1 MPRVVSAYLGNGID
15 SNTGR
20 NHASCVVTIRSLLQ
34 RSCGTLAAF
43 LRKRKVIP
51 LISVFLFGLFPIS
64 TFAQCNDQLC
74 KNLQD
79 IRDAAVTD
87 FREYRL
93 NKIAGPDVS
102 VEGTN
107 VPCQTSVWVNNV
119 PMYICYA
126 QVPAAESAKWYER
139 TLQALQSL
147 YPTWKFQ
154 IRSPGEDHYVDA
166 GPPDCEVPPNNGPYL
181 GQCPLHL
188 QSAKQS
194 DGTAKL
200 YFWISSFSS
209 PYLLKRPPSPPAK
222 TAPPTVSGG
231 CDDLCQS
238 LKKAFEARANAFEDI
253 RIPKAGGT
261 TGTAVKLGGAK
272 ECIVNGVPGSHPGAQ
287 FVCYWQEASGS
298 AADTRF
304 RDLVSR
310 LQVLIPSDWSV
321 HQDNEVD
328 DPAGEDLTAWYGV
341 EPGGKHD
348 VRVYISGDY
357 VGLHITASE

>member
-1 MPRVVSAYLGNGID
+1 M
-15 SNTGR
+15 
-20 NHASCVVTIRSLLQ
+20 TIRPRLQ
-34 RSCGTLAAF
+34 RSYGTFAVFAL
-43 LRKRKVIP
+43 KRKIIP

-64 TFAQCNDQLC
+64 TFAQCDDQLC

-93 NKIAGPDVS
+93 NKITGPDVS
-102 VEGTN
+102 IEGTN
-107 VPCQTSVWVNNV
+107 VPCQTSTWANNV

-126 QVPAAESAKWYER
+126 QVPAADSQKWYAR

-147 YPTWKFQ
+147 YPTWNFQ
-154 IRSPGEDHYVDA
+154 IRSAGEDHYVDA
-166 GPPDCEVPPNNGPYL
+166 GPPNCDVPPNNGPYL

-188 QSAKQS
+188 QAAKQS

-200 YFWISSFSS
+200 YLWIDSFSS
-209 PYLLKRPPSPPAK
+209 PYLLKHPPGPPAK
-222 TAPPTVSGG
+222 TAPPTVAGG
-231 CDDLCQS
+231 CDDFCQS
-238 LKKAFEARANAFEDI
+238 LKKAFEARANAFADI
-253 RIPKAGGT
+253 RIAKADGT
-261 TGTAVKLGGAK
+261 TGTTVKLGGAK
-272 ECIVNGVPGSHPGAQ
+272 ECIVNGAPGSHSEHPGVQ

-310 LQVLIPSDWSV
+310 LQVLLPSDWST

-328 DPAGEDLTAWYGV
+328 DPAGEDLTVWHGV

-348 VRVYISGDY
+348 VRVYISGEY
-357 VGLHITASE
+357 VGLHITASK